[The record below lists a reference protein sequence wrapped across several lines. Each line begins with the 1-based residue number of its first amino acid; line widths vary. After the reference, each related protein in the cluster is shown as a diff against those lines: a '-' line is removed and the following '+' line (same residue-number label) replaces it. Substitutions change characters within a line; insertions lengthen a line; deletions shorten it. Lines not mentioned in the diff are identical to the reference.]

1 MGRGT
6 RIMAFRK
13 VGIAVGQ
20 KMGILR
26 WSYNNALREFFHSS
40 TEQMADALKVGR
52 ATLHKALDI
61 EGADE
66 AVQVFEELARYC
78 MENGLSL
85 DKMLRQY
92 RPDPPQ

>member
-1 MGRGT
+1 
-6 RIMAFRK
+6 MAFRK

-26 WSYNNALREFFHSS
+26 WSYNSALREYFHSS
-40 TEQMADALKVGR
+40 TEQMADALKVGG
-52 ATLHKALDI
+52 ATLRKALDI

-92 RPDPPQ
+92 QPDPPQ